1 MICVGVPLWDRQVSA
16 ETNVEDTL
24 WLCLACAIGVLV
36 TVGVETLFFTD
47 QTRGGHRRGRR
58 GPSCLRR
65 ELVSVFRERLPRRPI
80 NASNC
85 SAPGHGRN
93 IHVAAHLTT
102 VCHPPNYAEQMGAV
116 IALTG
121 RLVDLAGNL
130 TSPDQMSAEGRQQIR
145 LLD

>member
-36 TVGVETLFFTD
+36 TVGVETQFFTD

-102 VCHPPNYAEQMGAV
+102 VCLSTELCRTNGSSDRSYGK
-116 IALTG
+116 
-121 RLVDLAGNL
+121 
-130 TSPDQMSAEGRQQIR
+130 TSRSRRQSNESRPDVCCGSPA
-145 LLD
+145 